1 MDCISTAKC
10 AANVVVN
17 SPEIAF
23 YCRAG
28 AAALPS
34 VGCIL
39 RMEY

>member
-17 SPEIAF
+17 SPEEPF
-23 YCRAG
+23 TCRAG
-28 AAALPS
+28 AGALPS
-34 VGCIL
+34 IGCIL